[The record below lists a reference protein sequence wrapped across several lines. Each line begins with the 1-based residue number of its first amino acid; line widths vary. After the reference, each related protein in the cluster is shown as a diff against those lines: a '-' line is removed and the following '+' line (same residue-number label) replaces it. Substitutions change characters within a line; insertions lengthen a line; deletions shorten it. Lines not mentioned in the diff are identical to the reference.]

1 MFTGAAPKPYVT
13 SLDQTKHW
21 ALLQCKVRGAFPKPK
36 LHWQDSD
43 GKVLPAEE
51 PQISERGGR
60 YDVSLQTTV
69 TSTTTNRFNCVAKQ
83 EDIRHVI
90 AAEIYVPLS
99 GEIPP
104 TCVLICKSLHFSS
117 ILGSCT
123 NLFSV
128 DVEQCAVHHT

>member
-1 MFTGAAPKPYVT
+1 MFTVAAPEPSITIVNITEDGVQLK
-13 SLDQTKHW
+13 
-21 ALLQCKVRGAFPKPK
+21 CEVRGAFTQQK